1 MFEKITDKI
10 TSSFK
15 KLRGHSVITND
26 NIDEALKEIRLSLL
40 EADVN
45 FKVVKSLVES
55 VKESAIG
62 SDVLKSVSPGE
73 QFTKIFNDEL
83 VKMLGSETEYLN
95 LKVSPPAVIMMVGLQ
110 GSGKTTT
117 AAKLSKYLKDK
128 EKRNPCM
135 ISADVYRPAAIEQ
148 LKILSEQVNAG
159 FITNSSDNV
168 VQICKTGLE
177 SAYNKGYDTLII
189 DTAGRLQIDATMID
203 ELKSIKKSIKI
214 HETLL
219 IIDSML
225 GQEAINVAKTFNDEV
240 GIDGITLTKL
250 DGDARGGAALS
261 AKFITGKPIKFY
273 GHGEKMNM
281 LDIFHPDRMA
291 SRILGMGDIVS
302 LVEKAA
308 KDLGEENIK
317 KAEENLKKGKFS
329 MEDYLTQLR
338 QMKKMG
344 GIEGLMSFMPG
355 VSKIKSQMDKAG
367 IDEKIIVQNEAII
380 LSMTKKERE
389 NPKIINSSRRKRIA
403 NGSGTD
409 VATINKLLKQFKMMS
424 EMMKKMSKGN
434 LKGMEDKGIPPE
446 LFNQLK

>member
-15 KLRGHSVITND
+15 KLRGNSVITNE

-55 VKESAIG
+55 IKESAIG
-62 SDVLKSVSPGE
+62 QDVLKSVSPGE
-73 QFTKIFNDEL
+73 QFVKIFNDEL
-83 VKMLGSETEYLN
+83 VKMLGNDTEYLN

-117 AAKLSKYLKDK
+117 AAKLSKYLKEK

-135 ISADVYRPAAIEQ
+135 LSADIYRPAAIEQ
-148 LKILSEQVNAG
+148 LKILSEQVSVG
-159 FITNSSDNV
+159 FIENSSEEV
-168 VQICKTGLE
+168 VDICKNGFQT
-177 SAYNKGYDTLII
+177 AYNKGYDTLII
-189 DTAGRLQIDATMID
+189 DTAGRLQIDESMIN
-203 ELKSIKKSIKI
+203 ELKSIKSSIQI

-261 AKFITGKPIKFY
+261 AKFITGKPIKLY
-273 GHGEKMNM
+273 GHGERMDM
-281 LDIFHPDRMA
+281 LEIFHPDRMA

-302 LVEKAA
+302 LVEKSSEAI
-308 KDLGEENIK
+308 DK
-317 KAEENLKKGKFS
+317 KEAEELTGKLDGNNFNLNDFK
-329 MEDYLTQLR
+329 DA
-338 QMKKMG
+338 
-344 GIEGLMSFMPG
+344 
-355 VSKIKSQMDKAG
+355 IKSMNKLGSLKSTLSMIPGLGDLTK
-367 IDEKIIVQNEAII
+367 DENAMEQAKKEMKTTVAII
-380 LSMTKKERE
+380 DSMTKQERE
-389 NPKIINSSRRKRIA
+389 NHAILDGSRRKRIA
-403 NGSGTD
+403 SGSGTSVQD
-409 VATINKLLKQFKMMS
+409 INKLIKKFLQ
-424 EMMKKMSKGN
+424 MKKMSKN
-434 LKGMEDKGIPPE
+434 LGKMKNKKN
-446 LFNQLK
+446 LLKFN

>member
-219 IIDSML
+219 IIDSMM
-225 GQEAINVAKTFNDEV
+225 GQEAINVAKTFND
-240 GIDGITLTKL
+240 
-250 DGDARGGAALS
+250 
-261 AKFITGKPIKFY
+261 
-273 GHGEKMNM
+273 
-281 LDIFHPDRMA
+281 
-291 SRILGMGDIVS
+291 
-302 LVEKAA
+302 
-308 KDLGEENIK
+308 
-317 KAEENLKKGKFS
+317 
-329 MEDYLTQLR
+329 
-338 QMKKMG
+338 
-344 GIEGLMSFMPG
+344 
-355 VSKIKSQMDKAG
+355 
-367 IDEKIIVQNEAII
+367 
-380 LSMTKKERE
+380 
-389 NPKIINSSRRKRIA
+389 
-403 NGSGTD
+403 
-409 VATINKLLKQFKMMS
+409 
-424 EMMKKMSKGN
+424 
-434 LKGMEDKGIPPE
+434 
-446 LFNQLK
+446 